1 MPPPKQTD
9 RRGRAVLHAN
19 FRLAA
24 DSSGASIF
32 VAQSFL
38 RVQAPGF
45 HPTDVRISEL
55 GRLDFPRRTKHP
67 EVTVPVGLVHE

>member
-1 MPPPKQTD
+1 MPRPKQTD
-9 RRGRAVLHAN
+9 RRGRAVLHAY

-38 RVQAPGF
+38 RVHAPGF
-45 HPTDVRISEL
+45 RSTDVRISTL
-55 GRLDFPRRTKHP
+55 GRLDFPRKTEHP
-67 EVTVPVGLVHE
+67 EVTVPVALVHE